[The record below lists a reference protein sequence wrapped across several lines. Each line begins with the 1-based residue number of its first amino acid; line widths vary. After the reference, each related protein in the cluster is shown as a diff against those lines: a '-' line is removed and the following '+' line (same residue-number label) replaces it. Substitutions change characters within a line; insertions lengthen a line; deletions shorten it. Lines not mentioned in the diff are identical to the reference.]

1 MDKGKWIEY
10 AEGLEGQLE
19 NIHDRLSSILEE
31 EPKKEEILSELGSIQ
46 MEIAEA
52 LGLQEEEEESN
63 LDQD

>member
-1 MDKGKWIEY
+1 MDKGEWIEY

-19 NIHDRLSSILEE
+19 NIRLSSILEK

-52 LGLQEEEEESN
+52 LGLQEEEEEESN